1 MSADTTTVPSG
12 AAEVGDIALS
22 VEDMRVTFSTASG
35 PVTAVKGVSWEV
47 RSRETLV
54 ILGES
59 GSGKSVSLHAVA
71 SILPGNAEITGRIS
85 LHGRDV
91 ASLSRREL
99 RRVRAEDVGM
109 VFQDPLGSL
118 NPCFSVGGQIAEVFR
133 VHRGAGRREAMAK
146 AVELLDLV
154 DIDDPERR
162 ARQYP
167 HQMSGG
173 MRQRAMIALAI
184 ALDPV
189 VLLADE
195 PTTALDTSVR
205 ESVLRTMQAM
215 RDRIGTAVVL
225 VTHDIGVA
233 AAIADRVAVM
243 YAGRI
248 VETGAVRDVLT
259 NPSHPYTRALLES
272 MPRFEAQGAELK
284 AITGTP
290 PNLGEERS
298 GCWFADRCPVAEDRC
313 RVERPGLRAAGGT
326 GHRAACLLVGEQE
339 ENDA

>member
-1 MSADTTTVPSG
+1 VNADLTARQPGSNDV
-12 AAEVGDIALS
+12 ALR
-22 VEDMRVTFSTASG
+22 VDDMRVTFSTPSG
-35 PVTAVKGVSWEV
+35 PVMAVKGVSWEV

-59 GSGKSVSLHAVA
+59 GSGKSVSLHAVG
-71 SILPGNAEITGRIS
+71 SILPSNAKIEGQIS

-91 ASLSRREL
+91 AALSRSEMRK
-99 RRVRAEDVGM
+99 VRADDIGM

-118 NPCFSVGGQIAEVFR
+118 NPCFSVGSQIAEVFR
-133 VHRGAGRREAMAK
+133 VHRGLRRREAMQRATD
-146 AVELLDLV
+146 LLDIV
-154 DIDDPERR
+154 EIDDPERR
-162 ARQYP
+162 AKQYP

-205 ESVLRTMQAM
+205 ESVLKTMQSM

-248 VETGAVRDVLT
+248 VEIGDVHSVLT
-259 NPSHPYTRALLES
+259 APAHPYTRALLES
-272 MPRFEAQGAELK
+272 MPRFDSRGTDLK
-284 AITGTP
+284 AISGTP
-290 PNLGEERS
+290 PNLGVERT
-298 GCWFADRCPVAEDRC
+298 GCWFVDRCPLAEERC
-313 RVERPGLRAAGGT
+313 RDERPELADVGT
-326 GHRAACLLVGEQE
+326 HGHRAACVHVGVGAMG
-339 ENDA
+339 DA

>member
-1 MSADTTTVPSG
+1 MSADTTTGSTRS
-12 AAEVGDIALS
+12 EQVGDVALA
-22 VEDMRVTFSTASG
+22 VEDMRVTFATGAG

-71 SILPGNAEITGRIS
+71 SILPGNAEIAGAIS

-91 ASLSRREL
+91 SSLSRREL
-99 RRVRAEDVGM
+99 RKVRAEDVGM

-133 VHRGAGRREAMAK
+133 VHRGASRRAAMSK

-205 ESVLRTMQAM
+205 ESVLRTMQSM

-233 AAIADRVAVM
+233 AAIADRIAVM

-248 VETGAVRDVLT
+248 VESGGVRDVLT

-272 MPRFEAQGAELK
+272 MPRFDAQGEELH
-284 AITGTP
+284 AIRGTP
-290 PNLGEERS
+290 PNLGEDRA
-298 GCWFADRCPVAEDRC
+298 GCWFADRCPVVEDRC
-313 RVERPGLRAAGGT
+313 RVERPELRPAGGH
-326 GHRAACLLVGEQE
+326 GHHAACVLVGGTEGGH
-339 ENDA
+339 D

>member
-1 MSADTTTVPSG
+1 VNADTSQRRADLDDV
-12 AAEVGDIALS
+12 ALR
-22 VEDMRVTFSTASG
+22 VEDLRVTFSTPSG
-35 PVTAVKGVSWEV
+35 DVTAVKGVSWEV
-47 RSRETLV
+47 RARETLV

-59 GSGKSVSLHAVA
+59 GSGKSVSLHAVG
-71 SILPGNAEITGRIS
+71 SILPSNGRVEGHIS

-91 ASLSRREL
+91 ASLSRSQL
-99 RRVRAEDVGM
+99 RKVRAEDIGM

-118 NPCFSVGGQIAEVFR
+118 NPCFSVGSQIAEVFR
-133 VHRGAGRREAMAK
+133 VHRGTRRREAMNRAI
-146 AVELLDLV
+146 ELLDV
-154 DIDDPERR
+154 VEIDDPVRR
-162 ARQYP
+162 AKQFP
-167 HQMSGG
+167 HEMSGG

-184 ALDPV
+184 ALDPI

-205 ESVLRTMQAM
+205 ESVLKTMQAM

-248 VETGAVRDVLT
+248 VEIGDVESVLT
-259 NPSHPYTRALLES
+259 SPTHPYTRALLES
-272 MPRFEAQGAELK
+272 MPRFDSRGTDLK

-290 PNLGEERS
+290 PNLAVERS
-298 GCWFADRCPVAEDRC
+298 GCWFVDRCPMAEDRC
-313 RVERPGLRAAGGT
+313 RAERPELTDVDGR
-326 GHRAACLLVGEQE
+326 GHRAACVHVGVGVMG
-339 ENDA
+339 DA

>member
-1 MSADTTTVPSG
+1 MNADTSQRRTGP
-12 AAEVGDIALS
+12 GDVALT
-22 VEDMRVTFSTASG
+22 VEDLRVTFATPAG

-59 GSGKSVSLHAVA
+59 GSGKSVSLHAVG
-71 SILPGNAEITGRIS
+71 SILPSNGSIEGRIS

-91 ASLSRREL
+91 AALSRSAL
-99 RRVRAEDVGM
+99 RKVRAEDIGM

-118 NPCFSVGGQIAEVFR
+118 NPCFSVGSQIAEVFR
-133 VHRGAGRREAMAK
+133 VHRGTRRRAAMDRAI
-146 AVELLDLV
+146 ELLDIV
-154 DIDDPERR
+154 EIEDPVRR
-162 ARQYP
+162 AKQYP
-167 HQMSGG
+167 HEMSGG

-205 ESVLRTMQAM
+205 ESVLTTMQAM

-248 VETGAVRDVLT
+248 VEIGDVQSVLT
-259 NPSHPYTRALLES
+259 SPTHPYTRALLES
-272 MPRFEAQGAELK
+272 MPRFDSRGTDLK
-284 AITGTP
+284 AISGTP
-290 PNLGEERS
+290 PNLAVERG
-298 GCWFADRCPVAEDRC
+298 GCWFADRCPVVEERC
-313 RVERPGLRAAGGT
+313 RADRPELTDVDDR
-326 GHRAACLLVGEQE
+326 GHRAACIHVGVGAMG
-339 ENDA
+339 DA